1 MGNTVNKETVV
12 TNDNVIRVKT
22 VIPQKKYNILILG
35 LNGSGKT
42 TLLYHN
48 FIPEWTNITSYMEPT
63 IAYHYEEIKWI
74 NGRLG
79 FWDLS
84 GNPLMRNIWPLIY
97 RNVKVNAILYIIN
110 IMDISDECISENN
123 SLISLLL
130 NDECLQ
136 MSCIVLVFN
145 TFNEV
150 HKIQEDVK
158 NDMLM
163 KYKIEDLINHYGN
176 RIHYLFVDCKNCKM
190 DKGWIEL
197 MHQISYY
204 F

>member
-1 MGNTVNKETVV
+1 MGNTVNKKTVV
-12 TNDNVIRVKT
+12 TNENVKVKT
-22 VIPQKKYNILILG
+22 IIPQKKYNILILG

-48 FIPEWTNITSYMEPT
+48 FIPAILIYIIS
-63 IAYHYEEIKWI
+63 
-74 NGRLG
+74 
-79 FWDLS
+79 F
-84 GNPLMRNIWPLIY
+84 MRNIWPLIY

-136 MSCIVLVFN
+136 TSCIVLVFN

-150 HKIQEDVK
+150 HNIQENLK
-158 NDMLM
+158 NDMLI

-190 DKGWIEL
+190 DKGWIQL
-197 MHQISYY
+197 MQQISYY

>member
-1 MGNTVNKETVV
+1 MGNTVNKKTVV
-12 TNDNVIRVKT
+12 TNENVKVKT
-22 VIPQKKYNILILG
+22 IIPQKKYNILILG

-48 FIPEWTNITSYMEPT
+48 FIPEWTNITSYMGPP
-63 IAYHYEEIKWI
+63 ISYHYGEIKWI

-84 GNPLMRNIWPLIY
+84 GNPLMRNICSLIY
-97 RNVKVNAILYIIN
+97 RNYLT
-110 IMDISDECISENN
+110 
-123 SLISLLL
+123 LLMRYT
-130 NDECLQ
+130 N
-136 MSCIVLVFN
+136 
-145 TFNEV
+145 
-150 HKIQEDVK
+150 IQENLK
-158 NDMLM
+158 NDMLI

-190 DKGWIEL
+190 DKGWIQL
-197 MHQISYY
+197 MQQISYY